1 MNRLYPVGIQNFE
14 DLRSRGYIYVDKTS
28 LLYNLVQ
35 TGKYYFLSRPR
46 RFGKS
51 LMISTLEA
59 YFQGKK
65 ELFKGLAMESL
76 EKDWTVHPVLHM
88 DLNTEKYDTEASLE
102 NKLELTLKQWEAEYG
117 YNPDEY
123 SVATRFEGVI
133 RRAAKKTGQ
142 KVVILIDE
150 YDKPMLQAISK
161 PELQTEFR
169 NTLKAFYGALKSC
182 DGSIYFAMLTGV
194 TKFSKVSVFSDLNNL
209 RDISMVNQYAEI
221 CGISEAELH
230 QYFDEDIHVLADKL
244 GLSFEQTC
252 EQLRVNYDGYHF
264 CYKSVGMYNP
274 FSLLSTFANMQIG
287 S

>member
-59 YFQGKK
+59 YFLGKR

-117 YNPDEY
+117 L
-123 SVATRFEGVI
+123 S
-133 RRAAKKTGQ
+133 
-142 KVVILIDE
+142 LIH
-150 YDKPMLQAISK
+150 I
-161 PELQTEFR
+161 
-169 NTLKAFYGALKSC
+169 
-182 DGSIYFAMLTGV
+182 
-194 TKFSKVSVFSDLNNL
+194 
-209 RDISMVNQYAEI
+209 
-221 CGISEAELH
+221 
-230 QYFDEDIHVLADKL
+230 
-244 GLSFEQTC
+244 
-252 EQLRVNYDGYHF
+252 
-264 CYKSVGMYNP
+264 
-274 FSLLSTFANMQIG
+274 
-287 S
+287 